1 VSGVD
6 LRRFDPSALDNATY
20 ALAKDFLVESGADK
34 GVTLELVE
42 KYLHLDK
49 TTRPQTIAGLYERT
63 LESAQSAN
71 MKAGVIGGSIG
82 GVGNLRPV
90 LCDFEPARVLE
101 KYPSGWESLLDDIVT
116 RLKPKGSV
124 RRTPKSI
131 WPSYCRTVLSGAR
144 FLSRFSSAED
154 FYGWVDFFDEDERA
168 RPALPLLL
176 AQEIEGFGFA
186 LACNFLKELGYENF
200 SKPDVHVKEIFWAI
214 GLSPFGTSDYE
225 VFRAVARVA
234 RNAGV
239 TPYNV
244 DKLFWLIGSGYFYD
258 DPHIGNKGRIGS
270 QKKQFIEVAQMKLEV
285 SRLEETLRTTGRPA
299 L

>member
-1 VSGVD
+1 VD
-6 LRRFDPSALDNATY
+6 APALDKAAY
-20 ALAKDFLVESGADK
+20 DLAKEFLVSAGAAK
-34 GVTLELVE
+34 GVTSELVE
-42 KYLHLDK
+42 NYLHLDK
-49 TTRPQTIAGLYERT
+49 TARPRTVAGLYERM

-71 MKAGVIGGSIG
+71 MKVGVIGGSIG
-82 GVGNLRPV
+82 GVGNLRSV
-90 LCDFEPARVLE
+90 LCGFEPALVLK
-101 KYPSGWESLLDDIVT
+101 KYPSGWEGVLDNVVAQ
-116 RLKPKGSV
+116 LKPRGSV
-124 RRTPKSI
+124 RRTPTSI
-131 WPSYCRTVLSGAR
+131 WPGYCRTVLSSAR

-225 VFRAVARVA
+225 VFKAVARVA
-234 RNAGV
+234 HNAGV

-244 DKLFWLIGSGYFYD
+244 DKLFWLIGSGDFYR
-258 DPHIGNKGRIGS
+258 DPDVGKIGGR
-270 QKKQFIEVAQMKLEV
+270 KKAFIEWAQARL
-285 SRLEETLRTTGRPA
+285 RLEHDTA
-299 L
+299 